1 MMAGAR
7 KAAWLAGI
15 AWLWL
20 VTCAAGTQAPDA
32 LLAAGRADDAISSLQ
47 SRVSTSPND
56 AAAYNLLCRA
66 HYMLE
71 DWDAGI
77 KECEKAVSLDRY
89 NSRFHLW
96 LGRAYGEKAEHVNF
110 WSAIRLAGKVRNE
123 LETAVRL
130 DPDNADACTDLAEYY
145 LEAPSFLGGGRDKAE
160 AQAQQLM
167 HLDAARAYWV
177 AGRLAEKRKDFR
189 TAEGEYRKGI
199 QASNGSGN
207 AWLSLAAFYRH
218 VGRFSEMEE
227 AIQHI
232 RGGAVT
238 KRDVLM
244 DAAEMLV
251 RSGRNSPAAVE
262 LLRQY
267 LASPTVE
274 EGPAFQA
281 HYLLGTLLEQSGDRQ
296 AAAQEY
302 RTALSMVSSYSLA
315 QTALQRVNGKPAS
328 GG

>member
-1 MMAGAR
+1 MMAVAR
-7 KAAWLAGI
+7 KACLAGF

-20 VTCAAGTQAPDA
+20 VTCATGTQAPDA

-47 SRVSTSPND
+47 TRVNNSPND

-66 HYMLE
+66 HYMLG

-96 LGRAYGEKAEHVNF
+96 LGRVYGEKAEHVNF
-110 WSAIRLAGKVRNE
+110 WTAMRLAGKVRNE
-123 LETAVRL
+123 FETAVRL
-130 DPDNADACTDLAEYY
+130 DPDNSDARTDLAEYY
-145 LEAPSFLGGGRDKAE
+145 FEAPAFLGGGRDKAE
-160 AQAQQLM
+160 AQAQQLV
-167 HLDAARAYWV
+167 HLDVTRAYWV
-177 AGRLAEKRKDFR
+177 TGRIAEKRKDFR
-189 TAEGEYRKGI
+189 TAESEYRKGI

-218 VGRFSEMEE
+218 TGRFSEMEE

-232 RGGAVT
+232 RNGTVG

-251 RSGRNSPAAVE
+251 RSGRNSPAALD

-274 EGPAFQA
+274 EGPAFRA
-281 HYLLGTLLEQSGDRQ
+281 HYVMGTLLEQNGDAQ

-315 QTALQRVNGKPAS
+315 QTALQRVNGKPAN